1 MKVKRK
7 FKGNC
12 IVLTIRLQSAIEVHL
27 FNKAIYVH
35 DYSESNMSE
44 FEDNKYKKQHHRYG
58 SMDLTIHKSGDIL
71 FTNFFGVIKPQS
83 EISGKFDEEGT
94 YEEVNDAVDSFVHY
108 IKESMGVYLAH
119 PFNNI

>member
-7 FKGNC
+7 LKGNS

-27 FNKAIYVH
+27 FNQATYVH

-44 FEDNKYKKQHHRYG
+44 FDDKEFNRQKHRCG

-71 FTNFFGVIKPQS
+71 STNFFGVIKPESQLT
-83 EISGKFDEEGT
+83 GTFDEEGT
-94 YEEVNDAVDSFVHY
+94 YEQVNSAVDSFVHY
-108 IKESMGVYLAH
+108 IRESMGV
-119 PFNNI
+119 